1 MWIFLAVIVVVV
13 VYQYILHRVWWS
25 GFRESAFYYWNHEHL
40 DYRTEIRT
48 ASDGEEYLI
57 LHPKV
62 DRITKAKGDHKH
74 LWICIPGAM
83 KKLSECIECLE
94 RDYNAF
100 KGNHIAFVQASS

>member
-1 MWIFLAVIVVVV
+1 MMWLCLAAFVALL
-13 VYQYILHRVWWS
+13 VYQYAVHRVWWS
-25 GFRESAFYYWNHEHL
+25 GFRESVFYYWSHQHL

-57 LHPKV
+57 HHPKV
-62 DRITKAKGDHKH
+62 DRITNSDHQH

-94 RDYNAF
+94 REHNAF
-100 KGNHIAFVQASS
+100 KGNRITLNWI